1 MIRGSLF
8 GSLRRPVLVE
18 TSPLRRADP
27 RTKLVLSLC
36 GSLAVM
42 LPLEQL
48 AVFMA
53 IWAGFLLWARLLPA
67 AARQVWRIRWL
78 LIVLGAV
85 EWLMI
90 GPSLAAVITLR
101 LILLSGVLT
110 LFVGTT
116 TPEEL
121 RLALES
127 LRVPYRYAFSLSL
140 AFQSV
145 GLLEEE
151 WQAIREAQR
160 ARGALPTGPLK
171 LRTALAQVRDL
182 VAITVPAIVLTTRRA
197 WAMTEAAYARGF
209 DAPHRRPYRKLAM
222 TGLDWL
228 LLAGAIIVGAAWVLW
243 RRIVLFAV
251 L

>member
-1 MIRGSLF
+1 MIGRSLF
-8 GSLRRPVLVE
+8 AQVRRLALVE

-27 RTKLVLSLC
+27 RTKLILSLC

-48 AVFMA
+48 ALFMV

-67 AARQVWRIRWL
+67 AGRQVWRIRWL
-78 LIVLGAV
+78 LIALGIV
-85 EWLMI
+85 DWLVI
-90 GPSLAAVITLR
+90 GPTLAVIVTLR
-101 LILLSGVLT
+101 LILISGVLA

-127 LRVPYRYAFSLSL
+127 LHVPYRYAFSLSL
-140 AFQSV
+140 AFQSI

-151 WQAIREAQR
+151 WRAIREAQQ
-160 ARGALPTGPLK
+160 ARGALPSGPFK
-171 LRTALAQVRDL
+171 LRTALVQVGDL

-209 DAPHRRPYRKLAM
+209 DAPHRRPYHRLAM
-222 TGLDWL
+222 KGQDWV
-228 LLAGAIIVGAAWVLW
+228 LLAGAIIISAAWVLW
-243 RRIVLFAV
+243 TRVGPFVGL
-251 L
+251 